1 MNTFMKNR
9 ELNNLSISKKVYIF
23 DFCLF
28 WLSILYFVSNVE
40 LFMDNIIFLEIQ
52 NFVELFFYFLLI
64 YVIFNKKYTEKQLAI
79 IIVVTSLL
87 TYGMYKSGMS
97 AFVFAWLLIV
107 ASKGEKYTRLIKVLY
122 YSLLISFV
130 IGIGCYI
137 FTIDWESFVFQ
148 LKTGLTLG
156 FVQKNQTGLIFAY
169 LYLMKKIWN
178 NKIEKPRKELVHT
191 IVYSGITFLI
201 TRSKTA
207 SVVILLYPIFMYI
220 YELATKKKNKCILLI
235 TKFLVPFL
243 FLFNYILGKTF
254 LISEFSQFV
263 DKILTNRIF
272 LNWFL
277 LSKNSLTLWGQNV
290 QLNYTGIHN
299 PIRDTWNITT
309 TVDNGYIFSI
319 VVMGIIPT
327 ILFAIGY
334 MKIIDIAWKEKNL
347 KTLTIAVIIALY
359 GITEIKTINI
369 FFNFV
374 YLYLNSKRKKDYI
387 YKKRR

>member
-1 MNTFMKNR
+1 M
-9 ELNNLSISKKVYIF
+9 
-23 DFCLF
+23 
-28 WLSILYFVSNVE
+28 
-40 LFMDNIIFLEIQ
+40 
-52 NFVELFFYFLLI
+52 YFLN
-64 YVIFNKKYTEKQLAI
+64 V
-79 IIVVTSLL
+79 
-87 TYGMYKSGMS
+87 
-97 AFVFAWLLIV
+97 
-107 ASKGEKYTRLIKVLY
+107 
-122 YSLLISFV
+122 
-130 IGIGCYI
+130 
-137 FTIDWESFVFQ
+137 
-148 LKTGLTLG
+148 
-156 FVQKNQTGLIFAY
+156 
-169 LYLMKKIWN
+169 
-178 NKIEKPRKELVHT
+178 
-191 IVYSGITFLI
+191 
-201 TRSKTA
+201 
-207 SVVILLYPIFMYI
+207 
-220 YELATKKKNKCILLI
+220 TKKKNKCILLI